1 MVKAKNFTY
10 IHPMKC
16 GGTFINKIL
25 LDTINAK
32 KVDDHRPR
40 YMETSNQVFVSSVR
54 NPFDWYVSFY
64 HHSLKYSND
73 LIRCVGDFK
82 STLTQ
87 LLNLRK
93 SDMYLELSTRHFG
106 KETDSSPN
114 FSSKDFAEYP
124 NNIGFYSWYWNR
136 MVKDKDGNVGDVHV
150 LKTENLRDDLIIFL
164 GKFDNISD
172 YTRSTI
178 LGMPRANVE
187 ESRKSYHDYYDQE
200 LIDMVY
206 KMDKPM
212 FDMFGYQ

>member
-1 MVKAKNFTY
+1 
-10 IHPMKC
+10 
-16 GGTFINKIL
+16 
-25 LDTINAK
+25 
-32 KVDDHRPR
+32 
-40 YMETSNQVFVSSVR
+40 
-54 NPFDWYVSFY
+54 
-64 HHSLKYSND
+64 
-73 LIRCVGDFK
+73 
-82 STLTQ
+82 
-87 LLNLRK
+87 
-93 SDMYLELSTRHFG
+93 
-106 KETDSSPN
+106 
-114 FSSKDFAEYP
+114 
-124 NNIGFYSWYWNR
+124 